1 MNATYWAA
9 LGFGIPVM
17 SLVAT
22 FLVLDFRGHVTD
34 VRAAIHDPDA
44 CDGPALARA
53 VAARLRARQAQEAG
67 PSSNLETQ
75 AMPPLVPTGIVRFWR
90 GDRELIA
97 VEGVAWDEF
106 APLVVCRDPDRP
118 DVWCVIHR
126 AGKGSAV
133 LTGYEE
139 PEDAMAAIGRLS
151 EVCDWASPEAIEQW
165 EQLKGEMAA

>member
-1 MNATYWAA
+1 MNATDWAA
-9 LGFGIPVM
+9 LGFGIPTV
-17 SLVAT
+17 SLVAAA
-22 FLVLDFRGHVTD
+22 LVLDFRGHVAA
-34 VRAAIHDPDA
+34 VRAALRDPGST
-44 CDGPALARA
+44 GPALALA
-53 VAARLRARQAQEAG
+53 VAERIRARQAEETG
-67 PSSNLETQ
+67 PASNKETQ
-75 AMPPLVPTGIVRFWR
+75 AMPPLVPTGTIRIWR
-90 GDRELIA
+90 GDRELLA
-97 VEGVAWDEF
+97 VEGVAWDGF

-126 AGKGSAV
+126 AGTGSVV